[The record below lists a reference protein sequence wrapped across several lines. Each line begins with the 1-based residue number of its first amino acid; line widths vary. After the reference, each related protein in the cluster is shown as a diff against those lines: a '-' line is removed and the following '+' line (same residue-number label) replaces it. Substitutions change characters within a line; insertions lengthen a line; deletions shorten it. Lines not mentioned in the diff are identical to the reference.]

1 MWGPAESAPGLLL
14 RLLRMDEIS
23 LVLVALHTAS
33 GLQWQKKVAP
43 ALPLQDP
50 SVLEPPNQ
58 PSHSLS

>member
-1 MWGPAESAPGLLL
+1 
-14 RLLRMDEIS
+14 MDEIS